1 MDGVLLTT
9 CLIRL
14 LSYTTQDH
22 WLMDGPTHRRL
33 NLPTPIINQE
43 KHSEDRP
50 PGQADGGNLSS
61 SFEIPSSQVC
71 LGLCRV
77 DKTTQQKLSRTT
89 HHNLPLISNY
99 VITMRKVILAL
110 GS

>member
-1 MDGVLLTT
+1 MYDMLPMEALPVLL
-9 CLIRL
+9 
-14 LSYTTQDH
+14 YNVEPQTQR
-22 WLMDGPTHRRL
+22 WLGQALPYQSRICPTD
-33 NLPTPIINQE
+33 LPTGDGIEGFSLSRFILP
-43 KHSEDRP
+43 ED
-50 PGQADGGNLSS
+50 AS
-61 SFEIPSSQVC
+61 
-71 LGLCRV
+71 LCRV